1 MALKG
6 VQSKVTSSPR
16 HDHAR
21 DLSPLPS
28 PLTVCAGPT
37 SPPSLTLVLSSH
49 SPSLSHF
56 FLKRFRKV
64 LLFFSRSYFNSS
76 LSLSL
81 FYLHAKDNTEEV
93 TKKGHQGVPA
103 SSTTKKVREF
113 RVFCSLPPTS
123 HFPPAARESPS
134 LLANTKPHPYISNSS
149 HAALLTALGSAYS
162 RRSPYPTIK
171 QLRTD
176 IEKFFQQHNTIH
188 HVRPKAPPSRL
199 RGPQCRSR

>member
-64 LLFFSRSYFNSS
+64 LLFFTRSYFNSS
-76 LSLSL
+76 LSLRL

-93 TKKGHQGVPA
+93 AKKDQSRGSCFVNN
-103 SSTTKKVREF
+103 KKRYENF
-113 RVFCSLPPTS
+113 ACSAPFLPRHIS
-123 HFPPAARESPS
+123 HLPQEPS
-134 LLANTKPHPYISNSS
+134 LLANTNYIHTSS
-149 HAALLTALGSAYS
+149 IPATGSSYSSWLGLFSSFSLLYHQA
-162 RRSPYPTIK
+162 
-171 QLRTD
+171 
-176 IEKFFQQHNTIH
+176 IE
-188 HVRPKAPPSRL
+188 S
-199 RGPQCRSR
+199 

>member
-64 LLFFSRSYFNSS
+64 LLFFTRSYFNSS
-76 LSLSL
+76 LSLRL

-93 TKKGHQGVPA
+93 AKKDQSRGSCFVNNKKGTRF
-103 SSTTKKVREF
+103 S
-113 RVFCSLPPTS
+113 RVLLP
-123 HFPPAARESPS
+123 
-134 LLANTKPHPYISNSS
+134 SS
-149 HAALLTALGSAYS
+149 HVTFPTCRKSPPFSPTQTTSIHLQFQPRGLRTALGSAYS
-162 RRSPYPTIK
+162 RRSPYCTIK
-171 QLRTD
+171 QLRAD
-176 IEKFFQQHNTIH
+176 IEKFFQQHNTLH
-188 HVRPKAPPSRL
+188 HVRPKAPPSGL